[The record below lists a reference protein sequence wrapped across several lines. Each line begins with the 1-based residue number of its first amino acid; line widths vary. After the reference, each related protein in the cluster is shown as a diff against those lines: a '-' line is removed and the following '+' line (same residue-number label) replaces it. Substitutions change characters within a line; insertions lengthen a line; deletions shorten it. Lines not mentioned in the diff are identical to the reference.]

1 MDRAVFTCELDCVD
15 WRHSATATQSFPP
28 APLPW
33 LGCFEAWGQWVDAD
47 RHRRFEAQPFG
58 LTFWLPGY
66 LGDSTERTKTLSA
79 WLYAYG
85 GGTQLFWASV
95 LFTVKKR
102 FNVFLA
108 SLNEWCLSCE
118 VSLLIAGTSY
128 YSYFWDVKAQK
139 FVFCF
144 PSLATTTLNS

>member
-1 MDRAVFTCELDCVD
+1 MLLVNCDHNQDDVLLPVSLGEKTPSNRGKRVCCSVD
-15 WRHSATATQSFPP
+15 KRP
-28 APLPW
+28 
-33 LGCFEAWGQWVDAD
+33 EAWGQWVDAD
-47 RHRRFEAQPFG
+47 RHRQFEAQPFG

-66 LGDSTERTKTLSA
+66 LGDSAEMTKTLSA
-79 WLYAYG
+79 WLHAYG

-118 VSLLIAGTSY
+118 VSLSIAGTSY
-128 YSYFWDVKAQK
+128 YSSYF
-139 FVFCF
+139 
-144 PSLATTTLNS
+144 